1 MNKTRN
7 LKNYSENENY
17 LKRILKRKISFT
29 QGLLVAFLISGAFG
43 FSIPAY
49 AGWNNL
55 SIDTMT
61 GSTGQHWGEGQSIKN
76 RHAVVIGP
84 IENERGQDRIEI
96 AGNRYSHNIVVI
108 GDGANT
114 IQDGSTII
122 GQEAHGAGLQS
133 TAVGQNAMA
142 GNQGVAIG
150 ADTYAYGDSSIAIGN
165 DDIAN
170 VYQDKLPT
178 ATIEKIYRD
187 LYDTNT
193 GLKSVTLNGKK
204 YDFTYMYKDTFTD
217 RYTLTPDHDNRIYSP
232 TFSRGTGA
240 IAIGSRAVAYGN
252 GATTL
257 GTLSFALA
265 DGSTAIGL
273 RAFVSDNSNG
283 GLAIGEESRVFA
295 SNSLAVGDKNE
306 STNSGSMSYGYNA
319 KAVGQSSIAI
329 GHTTAANAMLTAA
342 SKNAFIEKLK
352 DGHFDNGNTFK
363 TGDNNKFV
371 WSGFQGNQTDPYIQD
386 KLKDISGLNFEYTT
400 TGDVVLE
407 TDKQIKKTDKKGDNA
422 IAVGHTAFA
431 DGKNSIAL
439 GTGTGVFG
447 NSSVGIGSL
456 TYVGDTA
463 ANTVAIGVGA
473 YSEKENNVVLGTS
486 AQTKGAR
493 SVLIGSSATSTA
505 DDVITI
511 GYSASTDA
519 NKSVNI
525 GHNST
530 IGNNAIDSIL
540 LGSDAFITNGAQNSI
555 VVGKGAHIGTKGGTT
570 TDTNSI
576 AIGKDAF
583 VNNASSSISLGN
595 EAKADM
601 DNSVALGYR
610 STTTYKYDPNSKN
623 ANPTLA
629 GTDAATHEGYL
640 PPGSSYQI
648 PVDNSAG
655 IISVGGWDNNGNV
668 GLRRIVNVAPGFL
681 DTDVA
686 TVGQLK
692 ALNYVK
698 NEGNVVYYTVKDGK
712 AVKLVKN
719 HDGKFFAAN
728 TNNGE
733 PLNDIEIPKNEVYIG
748 AKGTNETTY
757 TGTDKNTYADIGD
770 NIIFGN
776 IKDGKIAQNSDQAV
790 TGNQLYDLE
799 TRILGTTINNNA
811 PELNGIT
818 KLKNKNGQ
826 DSTANVT
833 NFKEIVNA
841 NINKINEGISFGA
854 DNNNGTRQY
863 LGSSLKINSGDI
875 TANGK
880 NYKGNNLYTQ
890 YSASNGDGTIKI
902 GLKEDPEFKEV
913 IITNGPNLSETGLD
927 MKNKKIINLTDGTLS
942 ETSKDAVTGSQLF
955 ATNKKVTDLH
965 DVTTTLNEY
974 FFDHEINKLDTD
986 MGNIKSE
993 GKGVIRTES
1002 IAAIDVVDAK
1012 NSGITVTSAE
1022 TGTGK
1027 DLKKTFTVGLDANK
1041 IKQITGTSNLATDYA
1056 KADASNINGQ
1066 NAEKWKTALGV
1077 SNIDLSYKS
1086 GTETPKKTTLANGL
1100 TLNGDKNI
1108 TIATENN
1115 GIINYTL
1122 NSDLKGIANISK
1134 GADGTGTKITLND
1147 DNVSLNNK
1155 KLTGLADGD
1164 ISAAST
1170 DAVTGKQLNATNT
1183 KLATAENKIA
1193 TAEGKITTAE
1203 GKITTVE
1210 GKVGGLET
1218 TTATHTQEIT
1228 TLKTGVAGKA
1238 NIALDN
1244 INDAGKGVIRTE
1256 SIGAVDVTAAQDSG
1270 ITVVSADTG
1279 TGKDLKK
1286 TFTVGLDENKIKQIT
1301 GTSNL
1306 ATEYAKADASNI
1318 NGQNAEKW
1326 KTALGVS
1333 NIDLSYKSGADKT
1346 AKTTTLANGLT
1357 LNGDKNITIATEN
1370 NGIINYTLN
1379 SDLKG
1384 ITTISNKADNSG
1396 TVITLSDTGADFGG
1410 KKISNLADGQ
1420 TDSDAVTVK
1429 QLKTL
1434 GIDPTLNTKKP
1445 VVIYDDDTKT
1455 TITVGTGAGQTA
1467 KLTNLTDA
1475 ALTKTSTD
1483 AVTGKQLYDTNQT
1496 LQDIKTTMNK
1506 SWKIAANNDTAEK
1519 VDFDKAVRFKT
1530 DNNLEL
1536 TYVNT
1541 NADEKVLTF
1550 ALKDNLQIGNISIK
1564 NTKNPAGQGYTESVI
1579 TGLTNTIW
1587 DKNNSVADR
1596 AATEGQLAQIVKD
1609 INASTGT
1616 ADKTNVKYDSDTKEK
1631 ITLGGIK
1638 NGAPEITDGVVLTN
1652 VKAGSGE
1659 KDAVNM
1665 KQILQLVGD
1674 KGVSYDAAKGQWTG
1688 VTFAGLKDKNGT
1700 AGTPAADIISAINA
1714 NANKLNEGITFGADN
1729 QNGNTK
1735 QYLGSSLKVQSG
1747 DTTEGTDNYK
1757 GSNLYAKYTNQNGNG
1772 IITIGL
1778 KENPDF
1784 KEITLTDGG
1793 NTPYLTIS
1801 KDAGSNGGKITGL
1814 ADRTVSN
1821 NNIKDYGTGD
1831 NAGRAATEGALKD
1844 LADNLNTKSQLSYTA
1859 NSDTNKKS
1867 VILTN
1872 GLNFT
1877 NGTNTTAFV
1886 DDNGIVKFNLNENLT
1901 GITTI
1906 SKGINGQGAVITLN
1920 DDNIALNNKKLTGLA
1935 DATTDTDAV
1944 NLKQLKDLGLD
1955 PTAQNKKP
1963 AVTYDDNTKTV
1974 ITLGDG
1980 ADVKLTNLKDGEIA
1994 KGSKDAV
2001 TGGQLFDKLNGIQNT
2016 INDTEISYAANTDK
2030 AKKVKLTDGFKFT
2043 NGTNTTAFVD
2053 DNGIVKFNLN
2063 NELTG
2068 ITSIKGK
2075 GNKITLNTDNID
2087 FGNQKLSGVANGTND
2102 NDAVNISQ
2110 FKPVVNALGGG
2121 AQINPDGSVK
2131 NPTYSLKTGA
2141 DTATD
2146 YKNVGDALNAVD
2158 KAIDNSAKTD
2168 ASNINVKDYIN
2179 ALNKGANISKP
2190 TGALVT
2196 DQNVHD
2202 YVSGEIGKLNDKVG
2216 TGNVAAG
2223 DTNTVSGDTVH
2234 KHLTQNYYDKTQTYN
2249 KTEVDNKIAGS
2260 VGNVALNI
2268 TGDKG
2273 KGEINLKKDTLGF
2286 KGDKNITTNVN
2297 GKDVEIKLNENIA
2310 VKDVATEK
2318 ITVSSPNNPDKTVTV
2333 ENGNITAGKGDNKIE
2348 INGGNGNITFGEK
2361 PAGNN
2366 TDNRLTINGK
2376 DKTISNLAEGKNAGD
2391 AATKGQLDKAMEKAG
2406 DSKLTFTDND
2416 GNKVAQASNGK
2427 FYKKSDI
2434 ENGKPKANAK
2444 EVKDK
2449 EIKSSLVDKKGSTK
2463 NPTRLGNVAAGQ
2475 KSTDAV
2481 NVGQLEA
2488 VRNEVNEK
2496 VQNNT
2501 RRINKIERSYKK
2513 GVANAVATA
2522 GVKFQEINTNEVTIG
2537 AAVGYYEDQGAVAV
2551 GIQGA
2556 PTENLRIHG
2565 TISATP
2571 GPEPEA
2577 AASVGFSWKFKIR

>member
-7 LKNYSENENY
+7 LKSYSENENY
-17 LKRILKRKISFT
+17 LKRILKKKISFT

-49 AGWNNL
+49 AGWNGLN
-55 SIDTMT
+55 IDTTT
-61 GSTGQHWGEGQSIKN
+61 GSTGQYRGEGQSIKN
-76 RHAVVIGP
+76 RHSVVIGP
-84 IENERGQDRIEI
+84 IENKLGQDRIEV
-96 AGNRYSHNIVVI
+96 AGNRYSHNIVVV
-108 GDGANT
+108 GDGANA
-114 IQDGSTII
+114 IQAGSTII
-122 GQEAHGAGLQS
+122 GQEAHGAGSQS

-170 VYQDKLPT
+170 VYQDKLPP

-204 YDFTYMYKDTFTD
+204 YNFTYMYKNTFAD

-232 TFSRGTGA
+232 TFSRGSGA

-273 RAFVSDNSNG
+273 RAFVSDSSNG
-283 GLAIGEESRVFA
+283 GLAMGEESRVFA
-295 SNSLAVGDKNE
+295 SNSLAVGNKNE
-306 STNSGSMSYGYNA
+306 STNSGSMSYGYSA

-371 WSGFQGNQTDPYIQD
+371 WSGFQENQTDPYIQD
-386 KLKDISGLNFEYTT
+386 KLKDISGLNFEYAT

-431 DGKNSIAL
+431 DGNNSIAL

-486 AQTKGAR
+486 AQTKGAG

-555 VVGKGAHIGTKGGTT
+555 VVGKGAHIGTKDGTT

-712 AVKLVKN
+712 LVKLVKN

-799 TRILGTTINNNA
+799 TRILGTTINSNA

-863 LGSSLKINSGDI
+863 LGSSLKINSGNI

-880 NYKGNNLYTQ
+880 NYKGSNLYTE
-890 YSASNGDGTIKI
+890 YTASNGDGTIKI
-902 GLKEDPEFKEV
+902 GLKEDPEFKEI

-965 DVTTTLNEY
+965 NVTTTLNEY
-974 FFDHEINKLDTD
+974 FLDHEINKLDTD

-1002 IAAIDVVDAK
+1002 IAAIDVTAAQD
-1012 NSGITVTSAE
+1012 SGITVASAD

-1027 DLKKTFTVGLDANK
+1027 DLKKTFTVGLDENK
-1041 IKQITGTSNLATDYA
+1041 IKQITGTTNLAADYA

-1077 SNIDLSYKS
+1077 SNLDLSYKS
-1086 GTETPKKTTLANGL
+1086 GADKTAKTTTLANGL

-1108 TIATENN
+1108 TIATKDN
-1115 GIINYTL
+1115 GIIDYTL

-1164 ISAAST
+1164 VSATST
-1170 DAVTGKQLNATNT
+1170 DAVTGKQLNNTNT
-1183 KLATAENKIA
+1183 RL
-1193 TAEGKITTAE
+1193 TTVE

-1210 GKVGGLET
+1210 GKVGTLET
-1218 TTATHTQEIT
+1218 TTAGHT
-1228 TLKTGVAGKA
+1228 
-1238 NIALDN
+1238 
-1244 INDAGKGVIRTE
+1244 
-1256 SIGAVDVTAAQDSG
+1256 
-1270 ITVVSADTG
+1270 
-1279 TGKDLKK
+1279 
-1286 TFTVGLDENKIKQIT
+1286 NKLQ
-1301 GTSNL
+1301 
-1306 ATEYAKADASNI
+1306 
-1318 NGQNAEKW
+1318 
-1326 KTALGVS
+1326 
-1333 NIDLSYKSGADKT
+1333 
-1346 AKTTTLANGLT
+1346 
-1357 LNGDKNITIATEN
+1357 TIEN
-1370 NGIINYTLN
+1370 NL
-1379 SDLKG
+1379 
-1384 ITTISNKADNSG
+1384 
-1396 TVITLSDTGADFGG
+1396 
-1410 KKISNLADGQ
+1410 
-1420 TDSDAVTVK
+1420 
-1429 QLKTL
+1429 
-1434 GIDPTLNTKKP
+1434 
-1445 VVIYDDDTKT
+1445 
-1455 TITVGTGAGQTA
+1455 
-1467 KLTNLTDA
+1467 
-1475 ALTKTSTD
+1475 
-1483 AVTGKQLYDTNQT
+1483 
-1496 LQDIKTTMNK
+1496 TTMNK
-1506 SWKIAANNDTAEK
+1506 SWKIAANNNTAEK

-1536 TYVNT
+1536 TYDNT

-1579 TGLTNTIW
+1579 TGLTNITW
-1587 DKNNSVADR
+1587 DKNNSMADR

-1652 VKAGSGE
+1652 IKAGSGE

-1665 KQILQLVGD
+1665 KQILQLVGNNRI
-1674 KGVSYDAAKGQWTG
+1674 SYDAAKGQWTG
-1688 VTFAGLKDKNGT
+1688 ITFADLKDKNGT
-1700 AGTPAADIISAINA
+1700 TGTPATDIISAINA
-1714 NANKLNEGITFGADN
+1714 NTNKLNEGITFGADN
-1729 QNGNTK
+1729 QNGDTK

-1793 NTPYLTIS
+1793 TAPYLTIS

-1867 VILTN
+1867 VTLIN

-1906 SKGINGQGAVITLN
+1906 SKGINGQGAVITLNDDNISLNNKKLTGLADATADTDAVNMKQILQLVGNNGVSYDAAKGQWTGITFAGLKDKNGTAGTPAEDIISAINANTNKLNGGIWFKGENAEVGQQFLGSSLTIKSGDFADDQNKQYSGKNLATNYSNTRGDGFISIGLKENPDFKEITLTDGGNTPYLTISKDAVSNGAKISSGGTTIALN

-2001 TGGQLFDKLNGIQNT
+2001 TGGQLFEKLNGIQNT

-2121 AQINPDGSVK
+2121 AQVNPDGSIK

-2158 KAIDNSAKTD
+2158 KAIDNSAKKD

-2249 KTEVDNKIAGS
+2249 RTDIDNKIAGS
-2260 VGNVALNI
+2260 VGNVTLNVS
-2268 TGDKG
+2268 GDKG

-2444 EVKDK
+2444 EVKDE